1 MNRGGGG
8 FRGGAG
14 FEFPDVPVLSVFCAL
29 IGCTR
34 NSLWVWS
41 HCSSS
46 HCLSLPLSVIASLSL
61 SASYS
66 SSYPCKCA
74 RELVFH
80 SFTFANHAW
89 FLLCLPSHL
98 QGHELEAVAA
108 TDVFALIKV
117 CACCFCCCPSMG
129 GLPPDAASP
138 LCHVLLV
145 AVFWARLRLPCPL
158 RLLKAN
164 DGCILA
170 W

>member
-117 CACCFCCCPSMG
+117 CASWFFLQSFDGRVATQCSIAPLPCPSG
-129 GLPPDAASP
+129 CCLSS
-138 LCHVLLV
+138 L
-145 AVFWARLRLPCPL
+145 LRLPCAL
-158 RLLKAN
+158 Q
-164 DGCILA
+164 
-170 W
+170 